1 MAEQSSESAEQVS
14 AATQQT
20 SASTQEIAASAQ
32 ALAGTAD
39 QLNELVQR
47 FKVTAER
54 SRGSGRPRRRASD
67 DGALDHHGA
76 PSSIC
81 RYPHPGEPTHGRLGG
96 LPLRRPHGEHR
107 ARLPCET
114 PHADVAL

>member
-1 MAEQSSESAEQVS
+1 MAEQSSASAEQVS

-54 SRGSGRPRRRASD
+54 SRVQEALGGGRAMM
-67 DGALDHHGA
+67 ALDHHGA

-81 RYPHPGEPTHGRLGG
+81 RHPRPGEPTLGRLGG